1 MRPLPSSDSAAALV
15 AGDPGALP
23 TAFGHMVGRGVL
35 LAAGMLLL
43 TDLPR
48 PTVVK
53 AATAGTLAIEVFALA
68 WFAWQQHAPKAQ
80 YVSY

>member
-1 MRPLPSSDSAAALV
+1 MMRPLPSSDSAAALV

-35 LAAGMLLL
+35 LAAGMMLL

-53 AATAGTLAIEVFALA
+53 AATAGTLAIEAFALA
-68 WFAWQQHAPKAQ
+68 WFAWQQHAPKAHNT
-80 YVSY
+80 